1 MISSVTEIPK
11 LDVIELAGQ
20 GSRASSDDQLI
31 ALWLHGR
38 SVHTQRAYRA
48 DVARFR
54 RRAGKPLPCVSLTD
68 LQDFADSLGA
78 LAAASRDRILS
89 ALRSLL
95 RSEE

>member
-11 LDVIELAGQ
+11 LDGIELAGQ

-54 RRAGKPLPCVSLTD
+54 RGAGKPL
-68 LQDFADSLGA
+68 QIGRA
-78 LAAASRDRILS
+78 LV
-89 ALRSLL
+89 
-95 RSEE
+95 